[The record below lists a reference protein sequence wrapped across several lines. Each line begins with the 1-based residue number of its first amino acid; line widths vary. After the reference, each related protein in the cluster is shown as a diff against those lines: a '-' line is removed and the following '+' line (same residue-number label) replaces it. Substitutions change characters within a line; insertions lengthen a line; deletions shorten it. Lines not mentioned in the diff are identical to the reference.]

1 MPKKLKVYFKL
12 LDMRFTQ
19 FVSGL
24 VLFTAVAFISC
35 DNDTKPTYEKPQPV
49 VRFEQPFNNAKVQR
63 GKSFTVVV
71 QLNDFKEI
79 TQLVLYTKDSIFF
92 SGQPTTNELK
102 IELYTQ
108 TWKVGTNQ
116 LTVEATLAGGK
127 TTKDNRIIKVLSDVY
142 PEDYTVKVI
151 TAHPH
156 LTTSYT
162 QGLEFDNGTLYEGT
176 GGMGSTGISLVGKVD
191 YKTGEIKQKFTLD
204 ASYFGEGITILG
216 DDLYQLTWQQNKCF
230 VYDKNTLQRKNDFT
244 YNGEGWG
251 LCNDGNVLIMS
262 DGSERLYF
270 RDPVTFGLL
279 KTIEVYSNQGPV
291 KFLNELEYIEGKIYA
306 NLYQS
311 NNIVIINPTNGI
323 VEGIIDCSEL
333 ALEYRKSG
341 EVLNGIAYKKDT
353 QRLFL
358 TGKNWPNLLEVEL
371 VKL

>member
-1 MPKKLKVYFKL
+1 MRTLHNLSWL
-12 LDMRFTQ
+12 LIVVITFFSSCNTEIETPNTRP
-19 FVSGL
+19 VH
-24 VLFTAVAFISC
+24 AV
-35 DNDTKPTYEKPQPV
+35 K
-49 VRFEQPFNNAKVQR
+49 FEQPFNNAKIQR
-63 GKSFTVVV
+63 GKSLAVVI
-71 QLNDFKEI
+71 QLAEISTI
-79 TQLVLYTKDSIFF
+79 TQLEIYTKDSIFY
-92 SGQPTTNELK
+92 SGQPTKTELK
-102 IELYTQ
+102 LELDTRS
-108 TWKVGTNQ
+108 WKTGTNQ
-116 LTVEATLAGGK
+116 LTAEVTFKDGK
-127 TTKDNRIIKVLSDVY
+127 TQKDNRIIKILSEVFPD
-142 PEDYTVKVI
+142 DYTVNVMNVY
-151 TAHPH
+151 PH

-176 GGMGSTGISLVGKVD
+176 GGTGATGISMVAKVD

-204 ASYFGEGITILG
+204 KAYFGEGITILG

-251 LCNDGNVLIMS
+251 LCNDGDVLIMS

-270 RDPVTFGLL
+270 RDPTTFGVL

-291 KFLNELEYIEGKIYA
+291 KFLNELEYINGKIYA

-311 NNIVIINPTNGI
+311 NNIVIIDPSTGI
-323 VEGIIDCSEL
+323 VEGIIDCSEM

-353 QRLFL
+353 GRLFL
-358 TGKNWPNLLEVEL
+358 TGKNWPSLLEVEV